1 MSQIIGNG
9 EIVSE
14 ITISAVNLEC
24 TRVGGGALFLGFFS
38 IYINSGVILIISFM
52 LLGASG
58 ARLQNSR
65 SVLSFGHPGK
75 HYFWQRFVLL
85 FVIYSGPKQALL
97 SISACV
103 T

>member
-1 MSQIIGNG
+1 MSQIIGNR

-14 ITISAVNLEC
+14 MTISAVNLEC
-24 TRVGGGALFLGFFS
+24 TRVGGDAFLVGLFFFP
-38 IYINSGVILIISFM
+38 IYINSGVILIISFV

-65 SVLSFGHPGK
+65 SVLSFGQPGK
-75 HYFWQRFVLL
+75 RYFLAEICAPFCDAFR
-85 FVIYSGPKQALL
+85 
-97 SISACV
+97 

>member
-1 MSQIIGNG
+1 MHK
-9 EIVSE
+9 
-14 ITISAVNLEC
+14 
-24 TRVGGGALFLGFFS
+24 GGGRCIVFGFFS
-38 IYINSGVILIISFM
+38 IHINSGVILIISFM

-85 FVIYSGPKQALL
+85 FVIYSGPKQDLL